1 MNKSVERMYQ
11 GIIVFLIFSFI
22 VVFIF
27 EAHNFS
33 VLEGVISDYRSTLE
47 SQRTR
52 YEQLVRKWEKDYEEL
67 EMKYVSLLKETKE
80 ENYED

>member
-1 MNKSVERMYQ
+1 MNKSVEKMYQ
-11 GIIVFLIFSFI
+11 GIIVFLILSFI
-22 VVFIF
+22 GFFIF

-33 VLEGVISDYRSTLE
+33 VLEGVVSDYQRTLE

-67 EMKYVSLLKETKE
+67 EMKYASLLKEV
-80 ENYED
+80 NYED

>member
-1 MNKSVERMYQ
+1 MNKSVEKMYQ
-11 GIIVFLIFSFI
+11 SIIVFLIFSFI

-33 VLEGVISDYRSTLE
+33 VLEGVVSDYQRTLE

-67 EMKYVSLLKETKE
+67 EMKYASLLKE

>member
-1 MNKSVERMYQ
+1 MNKNVEKMYQ
-11 GIIVFLIFSFI
+11 GIIVFLILSFI

-33 VLEGVISDYRSTLE
+33 VLEGVVSDYQRTLE
-47 SQRTR
+47 SQRTS

-67 EMKYVSLLKETKE
+67 EMKYASLLKEV
-80 ENYED
+80 NYED

>member
-1 MNKSVERMYQ
+1 MNKNVEKMYQ
-11 GIIVFLIFSFI
+11 GIIVFLILSFI

-27 EAHNFS
+27 ESHNFS
-33 VLEGVISDYRSTLE
+33 VLEGVVSDYQSTLE

-67 EMKYVSLLKETKE
+67 EMKYASLLKEV
-80 ENYED
+80 NYED